1 MHGDR
6 QVKKFNVAAL
16 KRNKPKHAW
25 VCGDRP
31 LKSRSLNAT
40 AAFHRKEKQQQEVG
54 GGGHDGRQLTS
65 KSEQDVNENDHDG
78 HFRTE

>member
-16 KRNKPKHAW
+16 KRNKPKH
-25 VCGDRP
+25 GP

-65 KSEQDVNENDHDG
+65 KSEQDVNENDLDG